1 MYSLFWLHMTVHGNI
16 NGILGIV
23 ALHLNNCIEL
33 ETILAIKGK
42 ISWCKRAWKLQDQM
56 QLTDYVQRI

>member
-1 MYSLFWLHMTVHGNI
+1 MTVNGKI

-33 ETILAIKGK
+33 EKILAINGK
-42 ISWCKRAWKLQDQM
+42 ARLCKRAWKLQDQM
-56 QLTDYVQRI
+56 QLSDYVQRI